1 MCRLVDGQ
9 RRRLLRRDSLDT
21 GNDDPRVHFRA
32 DLVQSIRTDRPYRR
46 PRAFHPAQVGPDGFR
61 HPFVSADPQPAL
73 LAGNHGNPG
82 AGALRHAGVCRHR
95 RAAGHHCRAQAA
107 VLHHHPAIARS
118 DADCSHVR
126 LSDPDP
132 YAIRSGRSARPD
144 LDRGLRH
151 CCTDSPDVSGHPR
164 CTPGIAG
171 RRQGLRLVAPPVAD
185 PHRTALRHA
194 QHRCRDHPVHHA
206 VVVDGGDCRAGRCRW
221 SRQTRGQRTEHSRY
235 RARLRSRSGN
245 RIAGHHARPYLQTTR
260 SQGRVRRM
268 SIIKFDKVDVIF
280 SRDPREALKLLDEG
294 LTRDQILK
302 KTGQIVG
309 VENASLDIEKGE
321 ICVLMGLSGSG
332 KSSLLRCIN
341 GLNTVSRG
349 SLFVEH
355 EGSQINIANCSAA
368 ELKMM
373 RTKRIAMVFQKFALM
388 PWLTV
393 RENISFGLEMQGR
406 PEKERRKLVDEKLEL
421 VGLTQWRNKKPDEL
435 SGGMQQ
441 RVGLARALAMDA
453 DILLMDEPFSALDP
467 LIRQGLQDELLALQS
482 KLSKTIV
489 FVSHDLDEALKL
501 GSRIA
506 IMKDGRIVQ
515 YSVPEQIVLN
525 PADEYVRTFVA
536 HTNPLNVLCG
546 RSLMRT
552 VDECTHVNDS
562 VCLDPSGDSW
572 LDLAEGN
579 VIKGARQGA
588 TPLDLQN
595 WTPGQDVGTLDRCP
609 TLVHSNIG
617 MRDALQIRYQT
628 GNKLVLQDGNKVVG
642 ILGDTELYHALLGK
656 NHG

>member
-1 MCRLVDGQ
+1 
-9 RRRLLRRDSLDT
+9 
-21 GNDDPRVHFRA
+21 
-32 DLVQSIRTDRPYRR
+32 
-46 PRAFHPAQVGPDGFR
+46 
-61 HPFVSADPQPAL
+61 
-73 LAGNHGNPG
+73 
-82 AGALRHAGVCRHR
+82 
-95 RAAGHHCRAQAA
+95 
-107 VLHHHPAIARS
+107 
-118 DADCSHVR
+118 
-126 LSDPDP
+126 
-132 YAIRSGRSARPD
+132 
-144 LDRGLRH
+144 
-151 CCTDSPDVSGHPR
+151 
-164 CTPGIAG
+164 
-171 RRQGLRLVAPPVAD
+171 
-185 PHRTALRHA
+185 
-194 QHRCRDHPVHHA
+194 
-206 VVVDGGDCRAGRCRW
+206 
-221 SRQTRGQRTEHSRY
+221 
-235 RARLRSRSGN
+235 
-245 RIAGHHARPYLQTTR
+245 
-260 SQGRVRRM
+260 M
-268 SIIKFDKVDVIF
+268 SIIRFEDVDVIF
-280 SRDPREALKLLDEG
+280 TNKPREALSLLDQG
-294 LTRDQILK
+294 QTREQILK
-302 KTGQIVG
+302 QTGLVVG
-309 VENASLDIEKGE
+309 VEKANLDIQKGE

-349 SLFVEH
+349 KLFVEH
-355 EGSQINIANCSAA
+355 EGKHIDIAHCTPA

-406 PEKERRKLVDEKLEL
+406 PEKDRRKLVDEKLEL

-482 KLSKTIV
+482 KLNKTIV

-506 IMKDGRIVQ
+506 IMKDGRIIQ
-515 YSVPEQIVLN
+515 YSKPEEIVLN

-552 VDECTHVNDS
+552 LDKCKRVNGS

-572 LDLAEGN
+572 LDLGEGN
-579 VIKGARQGA
+579 SLTRARQGQNGM
-588 TPLDLQN
+588 DMQN
-595 WTPGQDVGTLDRCP
+595 WAPGQDVALLDRRP
-609 TLVHSNIG
+609 TVVHADIG
-617 MRDALQIRYQT
+617 MREALQIRYQT
-628 GNKLVLQDGNKVVG
+628 GNKLVLQDNDKVVG

>member
-1 MCRLVDGQ
+1 
-9 RRRLLRRDSLDT
+9 
-21 GNDDPRVHFRA
+21 
-32 DLVQSIRTDRPYRR
+32 
-46 PRAFHPAQVGPDGFR
+46 
-61 HPFVSADPQPAL
+61 
-73 LAGNHGNPG
+73 
-82 AGALRHAGVCRHR
+82 
-95 RAAGHHCRAQAA
+95 
-107 VLHHHPAIARS
+107 
-118 DADCSHVR
+118 
-126 LSDPDP
+126 
-132 YAIRSGRSARPD
+132 
-144 LDRGLRH
+144 
-151 CCTDSPDVSGHPR
+151 
-164 CTPGIAG
+164 
-171 RRQGLRLVAPPVAD
+171 
-185 PHRTALRHA
+185 
-194 QHRCRDHPVHHA
+194 
-206 VVVDGGDCRAGRCRW
+206 
-221 SRQTRGQRTEHSRY
+221 
-235 RARLRSRSGN
+235 
-245 RIAGHHARPYLQTTR
+245 
-260 SQGRVRRM
+260 M
-268 SIIKFDKVDVIF
+268 SIIRFEDVDVIF
-280 SRDPREALKLLDEG
+280 SNKPREALSLLDQG
-294 LTRDQILK
+294 KTREQILK
-302 KTGQIVG
+302 QTGLVVG
-309 VENASLDIEKGE
+309 VEKANLDINKGE

-349 SLFVEH
+349 KLFVEH
-355 EGSQINIANCSAA
+355 EGKHIDIAHCTPA

-467 LIRQGLQDELLALQS
+467 LIRQGLQDELLELQR

-506 IMKDGRIVQ
+506 IMKDGRIIQ
-515 YSVPEQIVLN
+515 YSKPEEIVLN

-552 VDECTHVNDS
+552 LDNCKRINGS
-562 VCLDPSGDSW
+562 VCLDPGIDSW
-572 LDLAEGN
+572 LDLGEGGSL
-579 VIKGARQGA
+579 KRARQGQNG
-588 TPLDLQN
+588 LDLQN
-595 WTPGQDVGTLDRCP
+595 WAPGEDVELLERRP
-609 TLVHSNIG
+609 TLVNADIG
-617 MRDALQIRYQT
+617 MREALRIRYQT
-628 GNKLVLQDGNKVVG
+628 GNKLVLQDNDKVVG

>member
-1 MCRLVDGQ
+1 
-9 RRRLLRRDSLDT
+9 
-21 GNDDPRVHFRA
+21 
-32 DLVQSIRTDRPYRR
+32 
-46 PRAFHPAQVGPDGFR
+46 
-61 HPFVSADPQPAL
+61 
-73 LAGNHGNPG
+73 
-82 AGALRHAGVCRHR
+82 
-95 RAAGHHCRAQAA
+95 
-107 VLHHHPAIARS
+107 
-118 DADCSHVR
+118 
-126 LSDPDP
+126 
-132 YAIRSGRSARPD
+132 
-144 LDRGLRH
+144 
-151 CCTDSPDVSGHPR
+151 
-164 CTPGIAG
+164 
-171 RRQGLRLVAPPVAD
+171 
-185 PHRTALRHA
+185 
-194 QHRCRDHPVHHA
+194 
-206 VVVDGGDCRAGRCRW
+206 
-221 SRQTRGQRTEHSRY
+221 
-235 RARLRSRSGN
+235 
-245 RIAGHHARPYLQTTR
+245 
-260 SQGRVRRM
+260 M
-268 SIIKFDKVDVIF
+268 SIIRFEDVDVIF
-280 SRDPREALKLLDEG
+280 TNKPREALSLLDQG
-294 LTRDQILK
+294 QTREQILK
-302 KTGQIVG
+302 QTGLVVG
-309 VENASLDIEKGE
+309 VEKANLDIEKGE

-349 SLFVEH
+349 KLFVEH
-355 EGSQINIANCSAA
+355 EGKHIDIAHCTPA

-406 PEKERRKLVDEKLEL
+406 PEKDRRKLVDEKLEL

-482 KLSKTIV
+482 KLNKTIV

-506 IMKDGRIVQ
+506 IMKDGRIIQ
-515 YSVPEQIVLN
+515 YSKPEEIVLN

-552 VDECTHVNDS
+552 LDKCKRVNGS

-572 LDLAEGN
+572 LDLGEGN
-579 VIKGARQGA
+579 SLTRARQGQNGM
-588 TPLDLQN
+588 DMQN
-595 WTPGQDVGTLDRCP
+595 WAPGQDVALLDRRP
-609 TLVHSNIG
+609 TVVHADIG
-617 MRDALQIRYQT
+617 MREALQIRYQT
-628 GNKLVLQDGNKVVG
+628 GNKLVLQDNDKVVG

>member
-1 MCRLVDGQ
+1 
-9 RRRLLRRDSLDT
+9 
-21 GNDDPRVHFRA
+21 
-32 DLVQSIRTDRPYRR
+32 
-46 PRAFHPAQVGPDGFR
+46 
-61 HPFVSADPQPAL
+61 
-73 LAGNHGNPG
+73 
-82 AGALRHAGVCRHR
+82 
-95 RAAGHHCRAQAA
+95 
-107 VLHHHPAIARS
+107 
-118 DADCSHVR
+118 
-126 LSDPDP
+126 
-132 YAIRSGRSARPD
+132 
-144 LDRGLRH
+144 
-151 CCTDSPDVSGHPR
+151 
-164 CTPGIAG
+164 
-171 RRQGLRLVAPPVAD
+171 
-185 PHRTALRHA
+185 
-194 QHRCRDHPVHHA
+194 
-206 VVVDGGDCRAGRCRW
+206 
-221 SRQTRGQRTEHSRY
+221 
-235 RARLRSRSGN
+235 
-245 RIAGHHARPYLQTTR
+245 
-260 SQGRVRRM
+260 M
-268 SIIKFDKVDVIF
+268 SIIRFENVDVIF
-280 SRDPREALKLLDEG
+280 SKDPREALKLLDQG
-294 LTRDQILK
+294 LTRNEILK

-309 VENASLDIEKGE
+309 VENASLDINKGE

-349 SLFVEH
+349 KLFVEH
-355 EGSQINIANCSAA
+355 EDRQIDIAACTPA

-467 LIRQGLQDELLALQS
+467 LIRQGLQDELLELQR

-506 IMKDGRIVQ
+506 IMKDGKIVQ
-515 YSVPEQIVLN
+515 YSVPEEIVLN
-525 PADEYVRTFVA
+525 PANDYVRTFVA

-552 VDECTHVNDS
+552 LDNCKRINGS

-572 LDLAEGN
+572 LNLGAGN
-579 VIKGARQGA
+579 AFTSARQGEA
-588 TPLDLQN
+588 VLDLQD
-595 WTPGQDVGTLDRCP
+595 WAPGQAVEGLGRRP
-609 TLVHSNIG
+609 TLVNVDIG
-617 MRDALQIRYQT
+617 MREALQIRYQT
-628 GNKLVLQDGNKVVG
+628 GHKLVLQDSDKQVVG

>member
-1 MCRLVDGQ
+1 
-9 RRRLLRRDSLDT
+9 
-21 GNDDPRVHFRA
+21 
-32 DLVQSIRTDRPYRR
+32 
-46 PRAFHPAQVGPDGFR
+46 
-61 HPFVSADPQPAL
+61 
-73 LAGNHGNPG
+73 
-82 AGALRHAGVCRHR
+82 
-95 RAAGHHCRAQAA
+95 
-107 VLHHHPAIARS
+107 
-118 DADCSHVR
+118 
-126 LSDPDP
+126 
-132 YAIRSGRSARPD
+132 
-144 LDRGLRH
+144 
-151 CCTDSPDVSGHPR
+151 
-164 CTPGIAG
+164 
-171 RRQGLRLVAPPVAD
+171 
-185 PHRTALRHA
+185 
-194 QHRCRDHPVHHA
+194 
-206 VVVDGGDCRAGRCRW
+206 
-221 SRQTRGQRTEHSRY
+221 
-235 RARLRSRSGN
+235 
-245 RIAGHHARPYLQTTR
+245 
-260 SQGRVRRM
+260 M
-268 SIIKFDKVDVIF
+268 SIIRFEDVDVIF
-280 SRDPREALKLLDEG
+280 SSKPREALALLDQG
-294 LTRDQILK
+294 KTREQILK
-302 KTGQIVG
+302 ETGLVVG
-309 VENASLDIEKGE
+309 VEKANLDIQKGE

-349 SLFVEH
+349 KLFVEH
-355 EGSQINIANCSAA
+355 EGKHIDIAHCTPA

-467 LIRQGLQDELLALQS
+467 LIRQGLQDELLGLQA

-506 IMKDGRIVQ
+506 IMKDGRIIQ
-515 YSVPEQIVLN
+515 YSKPEEIVLN

-546 RSLMRT
+546 RSLMRSL
-552 VDECTHVNDS
+552 DNCKRVNGS
-562 VCLDPSGDSW
+562 VCLDPGGDSW
-572 LDLAEGN
+572 LDLGEGN
-579 VIKGARQGA
+579 SIKRARQGQNG
-588 TPLDLQN
+588 LEMQN
-595 WTPGQDVGTLDRCP
+595 WAPGQSVEGLGRKP
-609 TLVHSNIG
+609 TLVHADIG

-628 GNKLVLQDGNKVVG
+628 GNKLVLQENDKVVG
-642 ILGDTELYHALLGK
+642 ILGDSELYHALLGK

>member
-1 MCRLVDGQ
+1 
-9 RRRLLRRDSLDT
+9 
-21 GNDDPRVHFRA
+21 
-32 DLVQSIRTDRPYRR
+32 
-46 PRAFHPAQVGPDGFR
+46 
-61 HPFVSADPQPAL
+61 
-73 LAGNHGNPG
+73 
-82 AGALRHAGVCRHR
+82 
-95 RAAGHHCRAQAA
+95 
-107 VLHHHPAIARS
+107 
-118 DADCSHVR
+118 
-126 LSDPDP
+126 
-132 YAIRSGRSARPD
+132 
-144 LDRGLRH
+144 
-151 CCTDSPDVSGHPR
+151 
-164 CTPGIAG
+164 
-171 RRQGLRLVAPPVAD
+171 
-185 PHRTALRHA
+185 
-194 QHRCRDHPVHHA
+194 
-206 VVVDGGDCRAGRCRW
+206 
-221 SRQTRGQRTEHSRY
+221 
-235 RARLRSRSGN
+235 
-245 RIAGHHARPYLQTTR
+245 
-260 SQGRVRRM
+260 M
-268 SIIKFDKVDVIF
+268 SIIRFEDVDVIF
-280 SRDPREALKLLDEG
+280 SNKPREALALLDQG
-294 LTRDQILK
+294 QTREQILK
-302 KTGQIVG
+302 QTGLVVG
-309 VENASLDIEKGE
+309 VEKANLDIQKGE

-349 SLFVEH
+349 KLFVEH
-355 EGSQINIANCSAA
+355 EGKHIDIAHCTPA

-467 LIRQGLQDELLALQS
+467 LIRQGLQDELLGLQA

-506 IMKDGRIVQ
+506 IMKDGRIIQ
-515 YSVPEQIVLN
+515 YSKPEEIVLN

-546 RSLMRT
+546 RSLMRSL
-552 VDECTHVNDS
+552 DNCKRVNGS
-562 VCLDPSGDSW
+562 VCLDPGIDSW
-572 LDLAEGN
+572 LDLGEGGS
-579 VIKGARQGA
+579 IKRARQGQNG
-588 TPLDLQN
+588 LDLQN
-595 WTPGQDVGTLDRCP
+595 WAPGQDVELLGRRP
-609 TLVHSNIG
+609 TLVNADIG
-617 MRDALQIRYQT
+617 MREALQIRYQT
-628 GNKLVLQDGNKVVG
+628 GHKLVLQDNDKVVG

>member
-1 MCRLVDGQ
+1 
-9 RRRLLRRDSLDT
+9 
-21 GNDDPRVHFRA
+21 
-32 DLVQSIRTDRPYRR
+32 
-46 PRAFHPAQVGPDGFR
+46 
-61 HPFVSADPQPAL
+61 
-73 LAGNHGNPG
+73 
-82 AGALRHAGVCRHR
+82 
-95 RAAGHHCRAQAA
+95 
-107 VLHHHPAIARS
+107 
-118 DADCSHVR
+118 
-126 LSDPDP
+126 
-132 YAIRSGRSARPD
+132 
-144 LDRGLRH
+144 
-151 CCTDSPDVSGHPR
+151 
-164 CTPGIAG
+164 
-171 RRQGLRLVAPPVAD
+171 
-185 PHRTALRHA
+185 
-194 QHRCRDHPVHHA
+194 
-206 VVVDGGDCRAGRCRW
+206 
-221 SRQTRGQRTEHSRY
+221 
-235 RARLRSRSGN
+235 
-245 RIAGHHARPYLQTTR
+245 
-260 SQGRVRRM
+260 M
-268 SIIKFDKVDVIF
+268 SIIRFEDVDVIF
-280 SRDPREALKLLDEG
+280 TNKPREALSLLDEG
-294 LTRDQILK
+294 KTREQILK
-302 KTGQIVG
+302 QTGLVVG
-309 VENASLDIEKGE
+309 VEKANLDINKGE

-349 SLFVEH
+349 KLFVEH
-355 EGSQINIANCSAA
+355 EGNHIDIAHCSAA

-421 VGLTQWRNKKPDEL
+421 VGLAQWRNKRPDEL

-467 LIRQGLQDELLALQS
+467 LIRQGLQDELLELQR

-506 IMKDGRIVQ
+506 IMKDGRIIQ
-515 YSVPEQIVLN
+515 YSKPEEIVLN

-552 VDECTHVNDS
+552 LDQCKRINGS
-562 VCLDPSGDSW
+562 VCLDPGDDAW
-572 LDLAEGN
+572 LDLGESGSLQR
-579 VIKGARQGA
+579 ARQGQNG
-588 TPLDLQN
+588 LDMQH
-595 WTPGQDVGTLDRCP
+595 WAPGQAVEALGRRP
-609 TLVHSNIG
+609 TLVHADIG
-617 MRDALQIRYQT
+617 MREALQIRYHT
-628 GNKLVLQDGNKVVG
+628 GNKLVLQENDRVVG

>member
-1 MCRLVDGQ
+1 
-9 RRRLLRRDSLDT
+9 
-21 GNDDPRVHFRA
+21 
-32 DLVQSIRTDRPYRR
+32 
-46 PRAFHPAQVGPDGFR
+46 
-61 HPFVSADPQPAL
+61 
-73 LAGNHGNPG
+73 
-82 AGALRHAGVCRHR
+82 
-95 RAAGHHCRAQAA
+95 
-107 VLHHHPAIARS
+107 
-118 DADCSHVR
+118 
-126 LSDPDP
+126 
-132 YAIRSGRSARPD
+132 
-144 LDRGLRH
+144 
-151 CCTDSPDVSGHPR
+151 
-164 CTPGIAG
+164 
-171 RRQGLRLVAPPVAD
+171 
-185 PHRTALRHA
+185 
-194 QHRCRDHPVHHA
+194 
-206 VVVDGGDCRAGRCRW
+206 
-221 SRQTRGQRTEHSRY
+221 
-235 RARLRSRSGN
+235 
-245 RIAGHHARPYLQTTR
+245 
-260 SQGRVRRM
+260 M
-268 SIIKFDKVDVIF
+268 SIIKFDNVDVIF
-280 SRDPREALKLLDEG
+280 SKDPREALKLLDQG

-309 VENASLDIEKGE
+309 VEKASLEVEKGE

-355 EGSQINIANCSAA
+355 EGSQINIANCTPA
-368 ELKMM
+368 ELKLM

-406 PEKERRKLVDEKLEL
+406 PEKERLKLVDEKLEL

-467 LIRQGLQDELLALQS
+467 LIRQGLQDELLALQN
-482 KLSKTIV
+482 KLQKTIV

-515 YSVPEQIVLN
+515 YSVPEEIVLN

-552 VDECTHVNDS
+552 LDQCDRVNGAK
-562 VCLDPSGDSW
+562 VCLDPGSDSW
-572 LDLAEGN
+572 INLGTDNAFAG
-579 VIKGARQGA
+579 ISQGSE
-588 TPLDLQN
+588 TMDSQN
-595 WTPGQDVGTLDRCP
+595 WASGQGFDGLTRRP
-609 TLVHSNIG
+609 TVVSADIS

-628 GNKLVLQDGNKVVG
+628 GHKLVLQDNNRVVG
-642 ILGDTELYHALLGK
+642 ILGDSELYHALLGK